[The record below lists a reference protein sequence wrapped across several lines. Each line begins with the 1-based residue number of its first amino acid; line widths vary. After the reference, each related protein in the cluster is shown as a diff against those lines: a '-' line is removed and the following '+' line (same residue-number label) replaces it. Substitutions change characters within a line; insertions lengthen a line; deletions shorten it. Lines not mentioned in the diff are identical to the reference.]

1 MAFQNELA
9 PNTATDYSDG
19 NPVGNHQLRLAG
31 LPTDFAPKAVVGEI
45 FAKVQEQA
53 VLPKLGAEQIEV
65 VYGQTVIPITTVEPQ
80 AGQVGVGTSNAQR
93 EGYAKPLSGVAWG
106 SRSFSPV
113 KFAVIVT
120 ASEEFVRQNPQN
132 RFNSIKG
139 KLSAAIARQMDLAVF
154 HGRDALTGN
163 ALAGIDTSN
172 VLASTTNVVNHVLPS
187 VDDNDEGTNLVTDL
201 LAAYDLIGEDYDPE
215 RWVFDPRYRTKLAA
229 AMRGVDLNG
238 NVLAPG
244 DINLAAQESNVLG
257 LPALFHKAAPGRIG
271 AYSGPTPAVRAFLGD
286 FNQLKYGF
294 ADEIRFKVSDQATLT
309 DGVNTVNL
317 WQTNQVAVMCEVTFG
332 WVVGD
337 LDAFTKVTE
346 TTAADDA

>member
-1 MAFQNELA
+1 MATINELE
-9 PNTATDYSDG
+9 PNTTGDG
-19 NPVGNHQLRLAG
+19 PHQLRLSHLDA
-31 LPTDFAPKAVVGEI
+31 DFAPKAVVGEI
-45 FAKVQEQA
+45 FAKAQEQA
-53 VLPKLGAEQIEV
+53 LLPRLGAEQIEV
-65 VYGQTVIPITTVEPQ
+65 TYGQTVIPVTVTEPQ
-80 AGQVGVGTSNAQR
+80 AGQVGVGTSNEQR
-93 EGYAKPLSGVAWG
+93 EGGVKPLSGVGWS

-120 ASEEFVRQNPQN
+120 ASDEFVRQNPQN
-132 RFNSIKG
+132 RFNSIRG

-154 HGRDALTGN
+154 HGRDALLGT
-163 ALAGIDTSN
+163 ALQGIDTAN

-187 VDDNDEGTNLVTDL
+187 LDDNDEGTNLINDL

-229 AMRGVDLNG
+229 AMRGVDQQG
-238 NVLAPG
+238 NVLNPG
-244 DINLAAQESNVLG
+244 DVNLAAQESSVLG
-257 LPALFHKAAPGRIG
+257 LPANFHKAAPGRIG
-271 AYSGPTPAVRAFLGD
+271 AYAGPTPPVRAFLGD
-286 FNQLKYGF
+286 FSQLKWGF
-294 ADEIRFKVSDQATLT
+294 ADEIRFKVSDQATLS
-309 DGVNTVNL
+309 DGTNTVNL